1 MSRLMEKAVDLVNQI
16 HACMRNVET
25 CSAIAE
31 TIKDLPFVFKD
42 NDKIISLDGVL
53 TPEQMEQVKEVILNK
68 IDENQMDAEKFL
80 MALTGEEPK
89 EEPVADVKLDSKQM
103 AAVVKKA
110 VKEEPKQSKA
120 EKREP
125 VKAEPKKVE
134 VTPEDVKRLYLD
146 ENKTLD
152 EVAKILGTNRSAV
165 YKVVNNYGL
174 RKPSKKD
181 ACFRDSK

>member
-1 MSRLMEKAVDLVNQI
+1 MSRLMERAVDLVNQI

-25 CSAIAE
+25 CAAISE

-42 NDKIISLDGVL
+42 NDKVISLDGVL
-53 TPEQMEQVKEVILNK
+53 TPEQMEEVKQVILDK
-68 IDENQMDAEKFL
+68 IDENQVDAEKFL
-80 MALTGEEPK
+80 MALTGEEPTQEVAEQK
-89 EEPVADVKLDSKQM
+89 EEEP
-103 AAVVKKA
+103 
-110 VKEEPKQSKA
+110 VKEEPKVEKKA
-120 EKREP
+120 EPKQTK
-125 VKAEPKKVE
+125 KAEQKSEPKKVE

-146 ENKTLD
+146 EDRTLD

-165 YKVVNNYGL
+165 YKVVNNHGL